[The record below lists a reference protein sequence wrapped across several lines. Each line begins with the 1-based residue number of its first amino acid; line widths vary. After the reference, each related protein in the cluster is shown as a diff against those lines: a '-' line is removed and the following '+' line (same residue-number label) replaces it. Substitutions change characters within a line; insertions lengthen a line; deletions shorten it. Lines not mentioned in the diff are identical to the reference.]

1 MDEAPNAEDDV
12 PVPAD
17 STAIPAPRGFAVRLP
32 PAASPGSWVDVISL
46 PDGRKGVVLGC
57 CAEPAVADRVR
68 SDARESLRRTGDPVS
83 SLDRVDGLPVSAVG
97 AVIGATTIAY
107 RTHGDS
113 AAVVVPDSRPPDRRD
128 GDLVV
133 CDLAPGA
140 TVLLSTAPIAGAA
153 ALLGS
158 SAALHPDRLADLLVP
173 GANGT
178 GSDAAVLYRHPP
190 DPMAITLPAAPA
202 NLAVSRERLR
212 AWLAEAGLDSESCAD
227 VLLAVGEATANATEH
242 SVVGAGHEVRLTVS
256 AALSGNLLQLAVSD
270 DGRWKPAT
278 GSQGHR
284 GHGMQLINALVD
296 SVELTTTPDG
306 TTVAMLKEVP

>member
-1 MDEAPNAEDDV
+1 MDEAPHPEGSV
-12 PVPAD
+12 RMPAD
-17 STAIPAPRGFAVRLP
+17 TTAVSAPRGFAVRLS

-46 PDGRKGVVLGC
+46 PDGRKGVVVGC
-57 CAEPAVADRVR
+57 CAEPTVADRVR
-68 SDARESLRRTGDPVS
+68 SDVRESLLRTGDPVG
-83 SLDRVDGLPVSAVG
+83 SLDCVDGHSVSAVG

-107 RTHGDS
+107 GTHGDS
-113 AAVVVPDSRPPDRRD
+113 VAVVAPDDGPVDRRD

-153 ALLGS
+153 AVLGS
-158 SAALHPDRLADLLVP
+158 GAALHPDRLADLVIR
-173 GANGT
+173 GTNGT
-178 GSDAAVLYRHPP
+178 RDVASVVYRHPP

-202 NLAVSRERLR
+202 YLAVSRDCLR
-212 AWLAEAGLDSESCAD
+212 AWLAEAGLDHESSAD

-242 SVVGAGHEVRLTVS
+242 SVVGADHEVHLTVS
-256 AALSGNLLQLAVSD
+256 AALSGDLLQLAVSD

-278 GSQGHR
+278 ASKGHR
-284 GHGMQLINALVD
+284 GHGMQLMNALVD